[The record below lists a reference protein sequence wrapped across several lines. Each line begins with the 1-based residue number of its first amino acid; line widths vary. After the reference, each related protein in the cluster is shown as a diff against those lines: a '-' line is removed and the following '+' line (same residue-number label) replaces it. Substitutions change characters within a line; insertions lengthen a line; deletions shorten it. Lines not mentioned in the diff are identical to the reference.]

1 MSTRG
6 AVRAAQRAYD
16 EQGIR
21 GDYVTVSRDHYTVVG
36 RGRDGHTAITDVPRT
51 GRVHDA
57 VTQVGESLDS
67 MFAAFRLGTRN
78 TNQPGKGRDSMTF
91 PQRSQITEMRG
102 GQEPLT
108 LELPTSAN
116 LRDVAPRKRKPEPST
131 ALEPEAE
138 LLAHLDA
145 MGAALL
151 REFPEFAAKAVSFD
165 AQVRKL
171 VQDRRKSTLS
181 EGRDEYDALTAQGR
195 EKLGEIEKLEAERDG
210 LRMERNRQIAAANAA
225 NIKFQSVKRAKPADE
240 NFPSRQEVERW
251 QTQLAEARGEVDRA
265 QRPVDDLQGQIRGL
279 TARIGIAKSEL
290 RSIRARRDTARER
303 AGIAA
308 PAPSQEADSEVES
321 LRVG

>member
-1 MSTRG
+1 MS
-6 AVRAAQRAYD
+6 
-16 EQGIR
+16 
-21 GDYVTVSRDHYTVVG
+21 
-36 RGRDGHTAITDVPRT
+36 
-51 GRVHDA
+51 
-57 VTQVGESLDS
+57 
-67 MFAAFRLGTRN
+67 
-78 TNQPGKGRDSMTF
+78 F
-91 PQRSQITEMRG
+91 PQRSMISEMRG

-138 LLAHLDA
+138 LLAHLDTL
-145 MGAALL
+145 GAVLL
-151 REFPEFAAKAVSFD
+151 REFPEFAAKAVAFD
-165 AQVRKL
+165 TQVRGMVEK
-171 VQDRRKSTLS
+171 RRKSQVS
-181 EGRDEYDALTAQGR
+181 EARDEYDALTAQGR

-251 QTQLAEARGEVDRA
+251 QTQFAEARGEVDRA

-279 TARIGIAKSEL
+279 TAQIGILKSEL
-290 RSIRARRDTARER
+290 RALRAQRNAARER

-308 PAPSQEADSEVES
+308 PAPAPEADSEVES